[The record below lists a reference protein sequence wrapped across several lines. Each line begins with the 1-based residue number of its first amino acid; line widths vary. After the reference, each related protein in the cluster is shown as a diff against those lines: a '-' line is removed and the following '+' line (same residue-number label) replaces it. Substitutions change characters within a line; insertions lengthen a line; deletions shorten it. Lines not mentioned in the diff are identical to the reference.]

1 MIAVLVLRAQAVRD
15 MVARIA
21 ALWRDVAYFTRLAV
35 LTLLSVCI
43 LFGGEKIRSGCFF
56 LLYGL
61 A

>member
-1 MIAVLVLRAQAVRD
+1 
-15 MVARIA
+15 MVAGIA

-35 LTLLSVCI
+35 LTMLSVCV
-43 LFGGEKIRSGCFF
+43 LFGGEKIRSSCFF